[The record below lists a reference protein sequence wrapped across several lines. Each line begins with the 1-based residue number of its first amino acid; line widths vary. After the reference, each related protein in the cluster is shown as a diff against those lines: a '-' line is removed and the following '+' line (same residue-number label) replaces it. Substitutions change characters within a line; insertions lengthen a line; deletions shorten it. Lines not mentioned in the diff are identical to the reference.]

1 MTILLGEI
9 LVYISIFIGLYFAT
23 FVFSTV
29 FEYKDEIYYKPKR
42 KFYPK
47 VSLIIPCYNEEKN
60 ISKTLQSILNLDYP
74 RENLE
79 IIVVDDGSI
88 DKTLAIAQEFAK
100 KDNRIEVFHK
110 ENGGKYTAL
119 NFAIEKSQN
128 PFVGTVDADSFL
140 QKDSI
145 KKIMEQFEE
154 PQIMA
159 VISTVRI
166 ANPKTIFEGVQYV
179 EYLMGSLYR
188 KAFAFLNSVSV
199 VPGPLSVFNKK
210 VFSKI
215 GLYKKAHQTEDFE
228 FALRMQKANLKIA
241 YAIDAI
247 VYTQGCRTFMELLRQ
262 RLRWNRG
269 FLLNVK
275 DYPELLNLRKHGN
288 LAFLLITS
296 VFGCFMAVVLFIY
309 GAYRFFNLLY
319 LRFNQLMLA
328 KADFF
333 RFSFNWPDWTKVDIT
348 PVFFLG
354 ACAFVVFFAYVFF
367 SKKYTKDSGPSKR
380 NVVFYLVIFPFINS
394 IFWIITFW
402 SVMFKRKEIIWE

>member
-1 MTILLGEI
+1 MIALLGEI
-9 LVYISIFIGLYFAT
+9 LVYTAIFIGLYFAT

-29 FEYKDEIYYKPKR
+29 FEYKDNIYYKPKR

-47 VSLIIPCYNEEKN
+47 ISLIVPCYNEEKN
-60 ISKTLQSILNLDYP
+60 ISKTLQSISSLDYP
-74 RENLE
+74 KENLE
-79 IIVVDDGSI
+79 IIVVDDGST
-88 DKTLAIAQEFAK
+88 DNTLQEALEFIK
-100 KDNRIEVFHK
+100 KDKRIKVFHK
-110 ENGGKYTAL
+110 ENGGKYNAL
-119 NFAIEKSQN
+119 NFGIQKSQN
-128 PFVGTVDADSFL
+128 PFIGTVDADSFL
-140 QKDSI
+140 QKESV
-145 KKIMEQFEE
+145 KKIMEQFEN

-188 KAFAFLNSVSV
+188 KAFSFLNSVSV

-215 GLYKKAHQTEDFE
+215 GPYKKAHQTEDFE

-247 VYTQGCRTFMELLRQ
+247 VYTQGCKTFKELLRQ

-269 FLLNVK
+269 FLLNIK
-275 DYPELLNLRKHGN
+275 DYPELLNLKKHGN

-296 VFGCFMAVVLFIY
+296 VLGCFLAVALFVY
-309 GAYRFFNLLY
+309 SAYRFVDFVY
-319 LRFNQLMLA
+319 SKFNQLLLA

-333 RFSFNWPDWTKVDIT
+333 KFSFNFPDWTKFDIT
-348 PVFFLG
+348 PILLLG
-354 ACAFVVFFAYVFF
+354 VCSLIVFFAYVLF
-367 SKKYTKDSGPSKR
+367 SKKYTRDPGPSKK
-380 NVVFYLVIFPFINS
+380 NIAFYLAVFPFINA

-402 SVMFKRKEIIWE
+402 SVMFRKKEIIWE